1 MMATAKHWLLLALL
15 ALAVTSGPMN
25 PPLRSVQATFPGENG
40 RIVFVS
46 YRGWWSPP
54 CTTTNTVYVP
64 INYRAEPQE
73 YATDSSCDPIL
84 LTMNPDGSDVQQI
97 FSWGGGLASP
107 SWSPDGRSI
116 AVSVWG
122 SGAASIHL
130 LIPNPSGDMFKW
142 DTKLTSG
149 QDGHP
154 TWSPDGQKIAFDRWD
169 PSLNAVSREIY
180 EVNADGTGL
189 TMMNKGA
196 DPSWSPDG
204 KRIAFD
210 DQGTVWVIG
219 AEGRLQVSFGV
230 MPDWSPDGKKIVV
243 SNFRDGQI
251 YVVNADGTGSET
263 QLTTIGHNEFPSWSP
278 DGKMIVFTSDREGE
292 LPPDL
297 VKDPASQQRS
307 TWNIYVMNADG
318 SDQHSLTS
326 RSFRCCADFFPTWQS
341 VAIPAAT
348 ASVTTT
354 PGSGTS
360 STNTAVGPI
369 VIEPIVVA
377 VVFIVV
383 IVAVVFALILAV
395 RNARPSSRICK
406 RCGAVNPKYA
416 KTYCVQC
423 GEPLRN

>member
-1 MMATAKHWLLLALL
+1 
-15 ALAVTSGPMN
+15 
-25 PPLRSVQATFPGENG
+25 
-40 RIVFVS
+40 
-46 YRGWWSPP
+46 
-54 CTTTNTVYVP
+54 
-64 INYRAEPQE
+64 
-73 YATDSSCDPIL
+73 
-84 LTMNPDGSDVQQI
+84 MNPDGSDVQQI
-97 FSWGGGLASP
+97 YSWGGGLASP

-122 SGAASIHL
+122 GLGTGIHL
-130 LIPNPSGDMFKW
+130 LNDNDTFWVES

-169 PSLNAVSREIY
+169 PSLNDLSREIY
-180 EVNADGTGL
+180 EVNVDGTGL
-189 TMMNKGA
+189 TRMDKGA

-210 DQGTVWVIG
+210 DQGAVWVIG
-219 AEGRLQVSFGV
+219 AMPGRFQVSFGV

-251 YVVNADGTGSET
+251 YVVNADGKGSET

-278 DGKMIVFTSDREGE
+278 DGKMIIFTSDREGE

-326 RSFRCCADFFPTWQS
+326 RSYRCCAGFFPTWQS

-354 PGSGTS
+354 SPSSGTS
-360 STNTAVGPI
+360 ITTTSSGTLTGPI
-369 VIEPIVVA
+369 VINPIVVA
-377 VVFIVV
+377 VIFIAV
-383 IVAVVFALILAV
+383 IIAVVFALILAV

-423 GEPLRN
+423 GEPLRNSTPLG